1 MEEPLAFYSLFKDQ
15 GSFKFGVN
23 TSDKYILAS
32 KIFTEKLVKSSIP
45 VKVNRKILKRKI
57 KFVDGFITLNSI
69 SKKRIIKINDII
81 TCSIEGKLIRLN
93 IKRRIIYIYFKKLTE
108 SIIFHVVI
116 DGLLKNRLYY
126 EINDY

>member
-1 MEEPLAFYSLFKDQ
+1 MEDPLAFYSLFKDQ

-32 KIFTEKLVKSSIP
+32 KIFTEKLVKSSIY

-69 SKKRIIKINDII
+69 SKKRIIKIDDII
-81 TCSIEGKLIRLN
+81 SCSIEGKLIC
-93 IKRRIIYIYFKKLTE
+93 IKIKIRIIYISFKNLTE
-108 SIIFHVVI
+108 SRIFHLVI

>member
-1 MEEPLAFYSLFKDQ
+1 MEEAFYSLFKDQ

-32 KIFTEKLVKSSIP
+32 KIFTEKLVKSSIY

-69 SKKRIIKINDII
+69 SKKRIIKIDDII
-81 TCSIEGKLIRLN
+81 SCSIEGKLIR
-93 IKRRIIYIYFKKLTE
+93 IKIKIRIIYIYFKNLTE
-108 SIIFHVVI
+108 SIIFHLVI